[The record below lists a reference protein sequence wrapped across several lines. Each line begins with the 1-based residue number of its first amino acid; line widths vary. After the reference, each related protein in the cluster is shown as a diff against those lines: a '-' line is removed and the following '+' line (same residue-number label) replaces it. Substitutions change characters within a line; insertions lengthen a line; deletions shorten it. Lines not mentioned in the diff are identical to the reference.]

1 MSPSPTLYRRRQFA
15 KTEFD
20 QNVRPAA
27 VWQFARNESKLLELQ
42 EYLGGIRQ
50 HLQRMASELDS
61 PPAGPPRGARGL
73 PATQAVVFRPWTRR
87 HRSVSSHR
95 PMVTLRY

>member
-1 MSPSPTLYRRRQFA
+1 MTAPPRR
-15 KTEFD
+15 
-20 QNVRPAA
+20 
-27 VWQFARNESKLLELQ
+27 QFARNESKLVELQ

-61 PPAGPPRGARGL
+61 PPAAASPAAARGARGV
-73 PATQAVVFRPWTRR
+73 PVTQAVVFRPWTRR

-95 PMVTLRY
+95 PTVSLRY